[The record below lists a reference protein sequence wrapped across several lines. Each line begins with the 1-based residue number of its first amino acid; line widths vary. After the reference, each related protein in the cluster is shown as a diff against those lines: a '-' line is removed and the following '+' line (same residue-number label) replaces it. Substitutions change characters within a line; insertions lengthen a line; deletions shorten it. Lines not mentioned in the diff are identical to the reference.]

1 MATVLKQFLTHTLT
15 QDGFFTQVVLTGTI
29 GDSLLLH
36 SYCSM
41 LLLDTS
47 PMCLCVCV
55 YLYVY
60 THTHT
65 KSLFQFS
72 DPAHQRRVTPFHKQK
87 LGEEGYQCLEACGHV
102 SPCGCRLGF

>member
-65 KSLFQFS
+65 QNLFFS
-72 DPAHQRRVTPFHKQK
+72 FQILPTNDVLLPFTNR
-87 LGEEGYQCLEACGHV
+87 
-102 SPCGCRLGF
+102 S